1 MRSSRYTKVLL
12 SIIFVSFVS
21 LLGSAAT
28 KALRP
33 LFFVEV
39 GAEII
44 ATACPFCLSTLE
56 DAVLTSGLDHSVK
69 VMDIAEIIAK
79 VL

>member
-1 MRSSRYTKVLL
+1 MVDIPGERLAERR
-12 SIIFVSFVS
+12 IR
-21 LLGSAAT
+21 GA
-28 KALRP
+28 
-33 LFFVEV
+33 VEV